1 MNLKGC
7 GILESTFALY
17 DQNAYQDCFSA
28 KVLSC
33 GQDTDNEHFHVILDQ
48 TCFFP
53 EQGGQSAD
61 TGRINDEVNV
71 LDVQIKNGI
80 IDHLTDRPVEV
91 GSVVSGK
98 IDFTRRFDFMQ
109 HHTGEHIFSG
119 LVNKTYGY
127 HNVGFHLS
135 DRTVSMDYD
144 GFLTMDQVR
153 AIEWEANQVIW
164 KNLPVE
170 IFWPDKEKLD
180 QISYRSKKEIS
191 GRLRLVTIPEVDVC
205 ACCAPHVKRTGE
217 IGQLMV
223 VSSARYKGGT
233 RLHILCGGR
242 ALKAARQDAD
252 FLSEAGQLLSCSKEN
267 LASQIKAMIYR
278 ENELVRMLEESKAA
292 ELKKLVDGLPAEK
305 KNVILS
311 AEQINEKTASEAADR
326 LSQLHHGICGVLF
339 ADGAK
344 QRVVL
349 VSRTIPLR
357 AVVQVL
363 RQSTGFK
370 GGGDDGCIRGMID
383 LDAEHLEKWLD
394 QYTA

>member
-1 MNLKGC
+1 M
-7 GILESTFALY
+7 
-17 DQNAYQDCFSA
+17 
-28 KVLSC
+28 
-33 GQDTDNEHFHVILDQ
+33 ILDR

-61 TGRINDEVNV
+61 TGKINDDVIV
-71 LDVQIKNGI
+71 LDVQIKNGV
-80 IDHLTDRPVEV
+80 IDHLTDRPLEV
-91 GSVVSGK
+91 GAFVYGK
-98 IDFTRRFDFMQ
+98 IDFTHRFDFMQ

-119 LVNKTYGY
+119 LVYKTYGY

-170 IFWPDKEKLD
+170 ISWPDKEDLD

-191 GRLRLVTIPEVDVC
+191 GRLRLVTIPGVDVC

-223 VSSARYKGGT
+223 ANAARYKGGT

-242 ALKAARQDAD
+242 ALKAARQDAG
-252 FLSEAGQLLSCSKEN
+252 FLSEGGQLLSCSKEN
-267 LASQIKAMIYR
+267 LISQIKAMMDR
-278 ENELVRMLEESKAA
+278 ENELIRILEESKAT
-292 ELKKLVDGLPAEK
+292 ELKKMVDGVPAKK

-311 AEQINEKTASEAADR
+311 AGQSNEKTSSEAADR
-326 LSQLHHGICGVLF
+326 LSHLHNGVCGVLF
-339 ADGAK
+339 ADGVK

-357 AVVQVL
+357 AVAQAL

-370 GGGDDGCIRGMID
+370 GGGDDDCIRGMID
-383 LDAEHLEKWLD
+383 LDAEQLEKWLD

>member
-1 MNLKGC
+1 M
-7 GILESTFALY
+7 ESSFALY

-33 GQDTDNEHFHVILDQ
+33 VQDTDNEHFHVILDQ

-61 TGRINDEVNV
+61 IGRIKDDVNV

-80 IDHLTDRPVEV
+80 IEHLTNRPLEV
-91 GSVVSGK
+91 GSFVSGK

-119 LVNKTYGY
+119 LVYKTYGF

-144 GFLTMDQVR
+144 GFLTVDQVR
-153 AIEWEANQVIW
+153 AIEWEANQFIW

-170 IFWPDKEKLD
+170 ISWPDKEELD

-191 GRLRLVTIPEVDVC
+191 GKLRLVTIPEVDVC

-242 ALKAARQDAD
+242 ALKAARQDAE
-252 FLSEAGQLLSCSKEN
+252 FLSEASQLLSCSKEN
-267 LASQIKAMIYR
+267 LASQIKAIIDR
-278 ENELVRMLEESKAA
+278 ENELVRMLEESKAE
-292 ELKKLVDGLPAEK
+292 ELKKMVDGVPLEK

-311 AEQINEKTASEAADR
+311 AGQINEKTSSEAADR
-326 LSQLHHGICGVLF
+326 LSQLHSGVCGILF
-339 ADGAK
+339 ADGLK

-357 AVVQVL
+357 TVVQVL

-383 LDAEHLEKWLD
+383 LDAEQLEKWLD
-394 QYTA
+394 QYTD

>member
-1 MNLKGC
+1 M
-7 GILESTFALY
+7 ESTFALY
-17 DQNAYQDCFSA
+17 DQDAYQNCFSA

-33 GQDTDNEHFHVILDQ
+33 IQDNENEKYHVILDQ

-53 EQGGQSAD
+53 KLGGQSAD
-61 TGRINDEVNV
+61 TGRINDDVNV
-71 LDVQIKNGI
+71 LDVQIKNGL

-98 IDFTRRFDFMQ
+98 SDFTRRFDFMQ

-170 IFWPDKEKLD
+170 VSWPDKEKLD

-191 GRLRLVTIPEVDVC
+191 GRLRLVTIPGVDVC

-223 VSSARYKGGT
+223 ASAARYKGGT
-233 RLHILCGGR
+233 RLHILCGSR
-242 ALKAARQDAD
+242 ALKAARQDAG

-267 LASQIKAMIYR
+267 LAPQIKAMMDR

-292 ELKKLVDGLPAEK
+292 ELKKMVDDVPSEK

-311 AEQINEKTASEAADR
+311 AGQINEKTSSEAADR
-326 LSQLHHGICGVLF
+326 LSQLHHGVCGVIF
-339 ADGAK
+339 ADGVK

-357 AVVQVL
+357 GVAQAL

-383 LDAEHLEKWLD
+383 LDAEQLEKWLD

>member
-1 MNLKGC
+1 
-7 GILESTFALY
+7 
-17 DQNAYQDCFSA
+17 
-28 KVLSC
+28 
-33 GQDTDNEHFHVILDQ
+33 
-48 TCFFP
+48 
-53 EQGGQSAD
+53 
-61 TGRINDEVNV
+61 
-71 LDVQIKNGI
+71 
-80 IDHLTDRPVEV
+80 
-91 GSVVSGK
+91 
-98 IDFTRRFDFMQ
+98 
-109 HHTGEHIFSG
+109 
-119 LVNKTYGY
+119 
-127 HNVGFHLS
+127 
-135 DRTVSMDYD
+135 MDYD

-164 KNLPVE
+164 KNLPLE
-170 IFWPDKEKLD
+170 ISWPDKEELD

-191 GRLRLVTIPEVDVC
+191 GRLRLVTIPGVDIC
-205 ACCAPHVKRTGE
+205 ACCAPHVKKTGE

-223 VSSARYKGGT
+223 ASAARYKGGT

-252 FLSEAGQLLSCSKEN
+252 YLSEAGQLLSCSKEN
-267 LASQIKAMIYR
+267 LVPQIKAMMDR

-357 AVVQVL
+357 AVAQAL

-383 LDAEHLEKWLD
+383 LVAEQLEKWLD

>member
-1 MNLKGC
+1 M
-7 GILESTFALY
+7 ESTFALY
-17 DQNAYQDCFSA
+17 DQDAYQNCFSA

-33 GQDTDNEHFHVILDQ
+33 VQDTDNEHFHVILDQ

-61 TGRINDEVNV
+61 TGWINDDINV

-80 IDHLTDRPVEV
+80 IDHLTDSPLEV

-98 IDFTRRFDFMQ
+98 IDFARRFDFMQ

-119 LVNKTYGY
+119 LVYRSYGY

-170 IFWPDKEKLD
+170 ISRPDKEELD
-180 QISYRSKKEIS
+180 QISYRSKKEIN
-191 GRLRLVTIPEVDVC
+191 GKLRLVTIPGVDVC

-217 IGQLMV
+217 IGQLMIA
-223 VSSARYKGGT
+223 SATRYKGGT

-267 LASQIKAMIYR
+267 LAPQIRAMMDR

-292 ELKKLVDGLPAEK
+292 EIKKMVDDVPAGK

-311 AEQINEKTASEAADR
+311 VGQINEKTSSEAADR
-326 LSQLHHGICGVLF
+326 LSQLHHGVCGVLF
-339 ADGAK
+339 ADGVK

-349 VSRTIPLR
+349 VSGIIPLR
-357 AVVQVL
+357 AVAQAL

-383 LDAEHLEKWLD
+383 LDAEQLEKWLD